1 MKAKLT
7 IHEDEPQTETHSI
20 VELDAAIASATE
32 EAVITKRPNIVF
44 VEAPN
49 GNSIS
54 LVVGELETVLGF
66 TYAHNNPPYY
76 VSKGIAEG
84 IEPVLTAYVALSHHT
99 EFPRRSVIPWADGI
113 RALHEFVE
121 SGELPAAIEWE
132 ET

>member
-1 MKAKLT
+1 LRA
-7 IHEDEPQTETHSI
+7 E
-20 VELDAAIASATE
+20 
-32 EAVITKRPNIVF
+32 
-44 VEAPN
+44 
-49 GNSIS
+49 
-54 LVVGELETVLGF
+54 
-66 TYAHNNPPYY
+66 
-76 VSKGIAEG
+76 GIAEG